1 MALRT
6 ELIQRIIAEE
16 GPTVYRLAM
25 AQTRNS
31 ADADD
36 IYQDVFL
43 RYLKNEPVFQSAQ
56 HQRAWFIRVTVNCC
70 KDLFKRAHR
79 NDLPLDHARN
89 AMKVSEEHAE
99 LAAALEALEPNQRA
113 MVHLY
118 YFEGYKTDEIA
129 ALMNM
134 KPATVRSG
142 LDRARQKLKKL
153 MEGGVARV

>member
-43 RYLKNEPVFQSAQ
+43 RFLKNEPAFQSVQ
-56 HQRAWFIRVTVNCC
+56 HQRAWFIRVTLNCC

-79 NDLPLDHARN
+79 NDLPMDHARN
-89 AMKVSEEHAE
+89 AMAVPKEYAE
-99 LAAALEALEPNQRA
+99 LAEALEKLDAAHRA
-113 MVHLY
+113 MIHLY
-118 YFEGYKTDEIA
+118 YFEGYKTEEIA
-129 ALMNM
+129 EFMNM

-142 LDRARQKLKKL
+142 LDRARKKLKKM
-153 MEGGVARV
+153 MEGEEAYV

>member
-36 IYQDVFL
+36 IYQEVFL
-43 RYLKNEPVFQSAQ
+43 RFLKKEPVFQSMQ

-89 AMKVSEEHAE
+89 AMVVPEEHAE
-99 LAAALEALEPNQRA
+99 LAVALEKLDPTHRA
-113 MVHLY
+113 MIHLY
-118 YFEGYKTDEIA
+118 YFEGYKTEEIA
-129 ALMNM
+129 DFMNM

-142 LDRARQKLKKL
+142 LDRAREKLKKM
-153 MEGGVARV
+153 MEGGKARV